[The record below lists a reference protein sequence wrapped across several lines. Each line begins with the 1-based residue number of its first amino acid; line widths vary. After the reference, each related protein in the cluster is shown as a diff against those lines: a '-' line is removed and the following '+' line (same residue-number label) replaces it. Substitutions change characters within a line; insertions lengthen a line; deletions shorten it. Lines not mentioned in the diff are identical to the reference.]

1 MSALVNQIMKI
12 FDLGEPTDEF
22 GTDYDDFT
30 EELETEETQP
40 VSTKRK
46 DLGVVLIPSKNELGF
61 KSFNLVETEDGIMKA
76 VRDDELEIIQ
86 QSIEE

>member
-1 MSALVNQIMKI
+1 MNKYDLVKI
-12 FDLGEPTDEF
+12 RG
-22 GTDYDDFT
+22 
-30 EELETEETQP
+30 
-40 VSTKRK
+40 K

-61 KSFNLVETEDGIMKA
+61 KSLNLVETEDGTMMA